1 MDVDGEKL
9 EQGGSRFVPDESVRR
24 LWKTRLEEFSL
35 ERVGFAARKG
45 LHFQSRNESEI
56 NRVVRGGSS
65 AVGEVVRET
74 VCREKVATRPP
85 GWAGVA
91 V

>member
-1 MDVDGEKL
+1 MLMGKNWN
-9 EQGGSRFVPDESVRR
+9 RWFRR

-35 ERVGFAARKG
+35 ERVGFASRKG

-56 NRVVRGGSS
+56 SRVVRGGSS
-65 AVGEVVRET
+65 AVGRVVRET

>member
-35 ERVGFAARKG
+35 ERVGFASRKE

-56 NRVVRGGSS
+56 SRVVRGGSS
-65 AVGEVVRET
+65 AVGRVVRET
-74 VCREKVATRPP
+74 VCREK
-85 GWAGVA
+85 
-91 V
+91 